1 MKRRNWLP
9 LLLIL
14 GTATFSEGVRAI
26 DVPTLKCEVGPVTK
40 QYGGTDWLVYSCE
53 DQKSLAIVAA
63 PGNPAL
69 PYYFFYLH
77 SDKGYELHGEGSGD
91 KGLTDAASDE
101 LKGLAEEQ
109 IDSLL
114 LETQKATI
122 RK

>member
-1 MKRRNWLP
+1 MKRRKWLP

-14 GTATFSEGVRAI
+14 GTATFAGGVRAG

-63 PGNPAL
+63 PGNPAM

-77 SDKGYELHGEGSGD
+77 SGTSYELHGEGTGD
-91 KGLTDAASDE
+91 KRLTDAASDE
-101 LKGLAEEQ
+101 LKGLTEEQ
-109 IDSLL
+109 IASLL
-114 LETQKATI
+114 METQKATI